1 MSLLLNGLAAS
12 NGIAIAPAYLLVG
25 SDLSVQK
32 QHTNDKDHEV
42 TRLHDSFAFS
52 RQELRRIRDQA
63 HERLGQR
70 AAAVVDTQLAMLG
83 DPALFAMMRQEIMQS
98 GVTAEWAVKQTADH
112 YLTIFEKQNDNDYL
126 QARGTAMRDVAKRLL
141 SHLMAVE
148 LPDPQKLDHRAIIV
162 AANITP
168 TDTAQF
174 DRRYVAGL
182 VTDTGGRT
190 SHFTIMSRTLSLPV
204 VVGTK
209 TATTEIQNGDLL
221 IVDGIHGKVIVR
233 PTEEELEQYRLL
245 AGKFAREQEAWG
257 AVRNQQTIS
266 ADGRHFEVAANVG
279 TLADM
284 EDARKNGAEGIGLLR
299 TEFLYMNQSRLPS
312 EEEQFR
318 AYKQFVAGMNEK
330 RVVARTLDVGGDKRL
345 GMVPLPSEANPY
357 LGFRAIRIGLAR
369 PEILRPQLRAL
380 LRASVY
386 GRLAIMFPMV
396 ATLEE
401 FHQARAILE
410 EERAQLSSAGVPLAQ
425 NVELGMMLEIPAVAM
440 MADIFAPE
448 VDFFSIGSNDLI
460 QYLFAADRGNPRVA
474 YLYQELHPAVLRTV
488 KRVIDAAHAEGKWVG
503 MCGEMAGNPLAAPL
517 LMGMGLDEFSMNSNR
532 ILQIRSLIKK
542 MNTRQLQPLVHRAL
556 NAQSA
561 PEVAELVRY
570 AGDVVEYL
578 LFGEQVAL
586 GAFAG
591 RVAYASRAAARY
603 RDGAVSE
610 ALEPRES
617 HYGDEVADVE
627 AVRGRVEAYVAGDHV
642 VFEVFFKLLVVARPL
657 DEAAI
662 PQNLQRVCVHRL

>member
-25 SDLSVQK
+25 SDLPVQK

-98 GVTAEWAVKQTADH
+98 GVIAEWAVKQTADH

-299 TEFLYMNQSRLPS
+299 TEFLYMNQSRLLS

-345 GMVPLPSEANPY
+345 GMVPLLSEANPY

-410 EERAQLSSAGVPLAQ
+410 EERARLNSAGVPLAQ

-561 PEVAELVRY
+561 PEVAELVRT
-570 AGDVVEYL
+570 
-578 LFGEQVAL
+578 
-586 GAFAG
+586 
-591 RVAYASRAAARY
+591 
-603 RDGAVSE
+603 
-610 ALEPRES
+610 
-617 HYGDEVADVE
+617 
-627 AVRGRVEAYVAGDHV
+627 
-642 VFEVFFKLLVVARPL
+642 
-657 DEAAI
+657 AI
-662 PQNLQRVCVHRL
+662 PELNR

>member
-25 SDLSVQK
+25 SDLPVQK

-98 GVTAEWAVKQTADH
+98 GVIAEWAVKQTADH

-148 LPDPQKLDHRAIIV
+148 LPDPQKLGHRAIIV

-561 PEVAELVRY
+561 PEVAELVRT
-570 AGDVVEYL
+570 
-578 LFGEQVAL
+578 AL
-586 GAFAG
+586 PELN
-591 RVAYASRAAARY
+591 R
-603 RDGAVSE
+603 
-610 ALEPRES
+610 
-617 HYGDEVADVE
+617 
-627 AVRGRVEAYVAGDHV
+627 
-642 VFEVFFKLLVVARPL
+642 
-657 DEAAI
+657 
-662 PQNLQRVCVHRL
+662 

>member
-25 SDLSVQK
+25 SDLPVQK

-98 GVTAEWAVKQTADH
+98 GVIAEWAVKQTADH

-148 LPDPQKLDHRAIIV
+148 LPDPQKLGHRAIIV

-209 TATTEIQNGDLL
+209 AATTEIQNGDLL

-299 TEFLYMNQSRLPS
+299 TEFLYMNQSRLLS

-345 GMVPLPSEANPY
+345 GMVPLLSEANPY

-410 EERAQLSSAGVPLAQ
+410 EERARLNSAGVPLAQ

-561 PEVAELVRY
+561 PEVAELVRT
-570 AGDVVEYL
+570 
-578 LFGEQVAL
+578 
-586 GAFAG
+586 
-591 RVAYASRAAARY
+591 
-603 RDGAVSE
+603 
-610 ALEPRES
+610 
-617 HYGDEVADVE
+617 
-627 AVRGRVEAYVAGDHV
+627 
-642 VFEVFFKLLVVARPL
+642 
-657 DEAAI
+657 AI
-662 PQNLQRVCVHRL
+662 PELNR

>member
-25 SDLSVQK
+25 SDLPVQK

-98 GVTAEWAVKQTADH
+98 GVIAEWAVKQTADH

-148 LPDPQKLDHRAIIV
+148 LPDPQKLGHRAIIV

-299 TEFLYMNQSRLPS
+299 TEFLYMNQFRLLS

-345 GMVPLPSEANPY
+345 GMVPLLSEANPY

-410 EERAQLSSAGVPLAQ
+410 EERARLNSAGVPLAQ

-561 PEVAELVRY
+561 PEVAELVRT
-570 AGDVVEYL
+570 
-578 LFGEQVAL
+578 
-586 GAFAG
+586 
-591 RVAYASRAAARY
+591 
-603 RDGAVSE
+603 
-610 ALEPRES
+610 
-617 HYGDEVADVE
+617 
-627 AVRGRVEAYVAGDHV
+627 
-642 VFEVFFKLLVVARPL
+642 
-657 DEAAI
+657 AI
-662 PQNLQRVCVHRL
+662 PELNR

>member
-25 SDLSVQK
+25 SDLPVQK

-98 GVTAEWAVKQTADH
+98 GVIAEWAVKQTADH

-148 LPDPQKLDHRAIIV
+148 LPDPQKLGHRAIIV

-299 TEFLYMNQSRLPS
+299 TEFLYMNQSRLLS

-345 GMVPLPSEANPY
+345 GMVPLLSEANPY

-410 EERAQLSSAGVPLAQ
+410 EERARLNSAGVPLAQ

-561 PEVAELVRY
+561 PEVAELVRT
-570 AGDVVEYL
+570 
-578 LFGEQVAL
+578 
-586 GAFAG
+586 
-591 RVAYASRAAARY
+591 
-603 RDGAVSE
+603 
-610 ALEPRES
+610 
-617 HYGDEVADVE
+617 
-627 AVRGRVEAYVAGDHV
+627 
-642 VFEVFFKLLVVARPL
+642 
-657 DEAAI
+657 AI
-662 PQNLQRVCVHRL
+662 PELNR

>member
-25 SDLSVQK
+25 SDLPVQK

-209 TATTEIQNGDLL
+209 TGTTEIQNGDLL

-561 PEVAELVRY
+561 PEVAELVRT
-570 AGDVVEYL
+570 
-578 LFGEQVAL
+578 AL
-586 GAFAG
+586 PELN
-591 RVAYASRAAARY
+591 R
-603 RDGAVSE
+603 
-610 ALEPRES
+610 
-617 HYGDEVADVE
+617 
-627 AVRGRVEAYVAGDHV
+627 
-642 VFEVFFKLLVVARPL
+642 
-657 DEAAI
+657 
-662 PQNLQRVCVHRL
+662 

>member
-25 SDLSVQK
+25 SDLPVQK

-126 QARGTAMRDVAKRLL
+126 QVRGTAMRDVAKRLL

-209 TATTEIQNGDLL
+209 IATTEIQNGDLL

-410 EERAQLSSAGVPLAQ
+410 EERAQLSSAGIPLAQ

-440 MADIFAPE
+440 MADIFATE

-517 LMGMGLDEFSMNSNR
+517 LMGMGLDEFSMNSNQ

-561 PEVAELVRY
+561 PEVAELVRT
-570 AGDVVEYL
+570 
-578 LFGEQVAL
+578 
-586 GAFAG
+586 
-591 RVAYASRAAARY
+591 
-603 RDGAVSE
+603 
-610 ALEPRES
+610 
-617 HYGDEVADVE
+617 
-627 AVRGRVEAYVAGDHV
+627 
-642 VFEVFFKLLVVARPL
+642 
-657 DEAAI
+657 AI
-662 PQNLQRVCVHRL
+662 PELNR

>member
-25 SDLSVQK
+25 SDLPVQK

-98 GVTAEWAVKQTADH
+98 GVIAEWAVKQTADH

-148 LPDPQKLDHRAIIV
+148 LPDPQKLGHRAIIV

-182 VTDTGGRT
+182 VTETGGRT

-284 EDARKNGAEGIGLLR
+284 DDARKNGAEGIGLLR
-299 TEFLYMNQSRLPS
+299 TEFLYMNQSRLLS

-345 GMVPLPSEANPY
+345 GMVPLLSEANPY

-410 EERAQLSSAGVPLAQ
+410 EERARLNSAGVPLAQ

-561 PEVAELVRY
+561 PEVAELVRT
-570 AGDVVEYL
+570 
-578 LFGEQVAL
+578 
-586 GAFAG
+586 
-591 RVAYASRAAARY
+591 
-603 RDGAVSE
+603 
-610 ALEPRES
+610 
-617 HYGDEVADVE
+617 
-627 AVRGRVEAYVAGDHV
+627 
-642 VFEVFFKLLVVARPL
+642 
-657 DEAAI
+657 AI
-662 PQNLQRVCVHRL
+662 PELNR

>member
-25 SDLSVQK
+25 SDLPVQK

-98 GVTAEWAVKQTADH
+98 GVIAEWAVKQTADH

-148 LPDPQKLDHRAIIV
+148 LPDPQKLGHRAIIV

-299 TEFLYMNQSRLPS
+299 TEFLYMNQSRLLS

-345 GMVPLPSEANPY
+345 GMIPLLSEANPY

-410 EERAQLSSAGVPLAQ
+410 EERARLNSAGVPLAQ

-561 PEVAELVRY
+561 PEVAELVRT
-570 AGDVVEYL
+570 
-578 LFGEQVAL
+578 
-586 GAFAG
+586 
-591 RVAYASRAAARY
+591 
-603 RDGAVSE
+603 
-610 ALEPRES
+610 
-617 HYGDEVADVE
+617 
-627 AVRGRVEAYVAGDHV
+627 
-642 VFEVFFKLLVVARPL
+642 
-657 DEAAI
+657 AI
-662 PQNLQRVCVHRL
+662 PELNR

>member
-98 GVTAEWAVKQTADH
+98 GVTAEWAVKQTTDH

-174 DRRYVAGL
+174 DRRYVAGV

-561 PEVAELVRY
+561 PEVAELVRT
-570 AGDVVEYL
+570 
-578 LFGEQVAL
+578 AL
-586 GAFAG
+586 PELN
-591 RVAYASRAAARY
+591 R
-603 RDGAVSE
+603 
-610 ALEPRES
+610 
-617 HYGDEVADVE
+617 
-627 AVRGRVEAYVAGDHV
+627 
-642 VFEVFFKLLVVARPL
+642 
-657 DEAAI
+657 
-662 PQNLQRVCVHRL
+662 